1 MADQPKRRWRTRF
14 SVRTFLI
21 LVTLA
26 CGYAACWWPTK
37 TPGVHDIW
45 SHRFHEE
52 YKTWRQTYGFQPG
65 VNAEAAFPLVIST
78 IEMNLTRLLPHV
90 SVTIADTTSGFS
102 ATLSVCHSSGRST
115 SSESFYSHVNTRVR
129 ISVFRISAFRVAEG
143 SPVINCPVIP
153 NVVA

>member
-65 VNAEAAFPLVIST
+65 VNAEAAFPPVIST
-78 IEMNLTRLLPHV
+78 IEMEPNASPPPRFSYHRRYYFWFFGYVVSLPFEREIH
-90 SVTIADTTSGFS
+90 F
-102 ATLSVCHSSGRST
+102 L
-115 SSESFYSHVNTRVR
+115 
-129 ISVFRISAFRVAEG
+129 
-143 SPVINCPVIP
+143 
-153 NVVA
+153 